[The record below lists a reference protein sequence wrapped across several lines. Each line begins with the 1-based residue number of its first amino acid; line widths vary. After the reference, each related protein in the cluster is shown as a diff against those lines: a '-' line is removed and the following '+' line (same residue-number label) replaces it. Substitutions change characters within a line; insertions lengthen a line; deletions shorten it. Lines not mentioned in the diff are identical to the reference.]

1 MQTITFTDS
10 IIMAFS
16 GLGIFLFGIYYMEFS
31 LKEFAGTRLKKWL
44 KNSTDGTV
52 KSIFTGAFA
61 TALLQSS
68 SVVTLLTLS
77 FVSVSLI
84 PLKSGIGIIFG
95 SNIGTTVTAWLV
107 ALLGFK
113 FQIESFSLPIAGLG
127 GLGLMFLPK
136 HSKYFFFAKFLIGFG
151 FLFLGLDYMKS
162 GIEALGTSFDLK
174 QYSAYPLYYFVLIGA
189 VITAIIQSSS
199 ATTALVLSALSASIL
214 TFEGAAAIVIGANVG
229 TTITA
234 LLGSIGGTV
243 DKRRAA
249 VAHSIFNLL
258 TAFVVFFLLSY
269 FAFLIL
275 NIMDLKDQPIIALA
289 VFHTIFNVL
298 GVLILA
304 PFIPLLANFLNRV
317 IIFKTPVVTRYIH
330 LVDAQVTESAVIA
343 VRDEIESL
351 FFKTLKYI
359 LLLANVRS
367 NDLLVNQ
374 KETDEILE
382 TNTDIIDFDRSASYH
397 NMKSIESVIFD
408 FISKI
413 NRQELDREQS
423 QNIDKF
429 YAATRESAY
438 AAKMIKGIKNNLN
451 EFSQSDDVSVQKA
464 YNRMRKHLIN
474 AIRTLHLYMNHQI
487 DRKEFEKKYNES
499 LQENEQLLKQITFA
513 YKTFGLDVT
522 MLTSLLNTNRSL
534 FLALNSL
541 YQASEVFDIQIDSL
555 NVSQDDMK

>member
-1 MQTITFTDS
+1 MQS
-10 IIMAFS
+10 IIYTGSIITAFS
-16 GLGIFLFGIYYMEFS
+16 GLGIFLFGIYYMEVA
-31 LKEFAGTRLKKWL
+31 LQEFAGVKLKRWL
-44 KNSTDGTV
+44 KNSTDSTG
-52 KSIFTGAFA
+52 KSIMTGAFA

-84 PLKSGIGIIFG
+84 SLKSGIGIIFG

-113 FQIESFSLPIAGLG
+113 LQIESFSLPIAGLG

-136 HSKYFFFAKFLIGFG
+136 HSRYFFFAKFLIGFG
-151 FLFLGLDYMKS
+151 LLFLGLEYMKTS
-162 GIEALGTSFDLK
+162 IEALGSSFDP
-174 QYSAYPLYYFVLIGA
+174 QTYSAYPLFYFVIIGA

-199 ATTALVLSALSASIL
+199 ATTALVLSALSVSAL
-214 TFEGAAAIVIGANVG
+214 TFEGAASMVIGANIG

-234 LLGSIGGTV
+234 LLGAIGGTV
-243 DKRRAA
+243 DKKRAA
-249 VAHSIFNLL
+249 IAHSIFNIL
-258 TAFVVFFLLSY
+258 TALVVFFLLTYLS
-269 FAFLIL
+269 FFIL
-275 NIMDLKDQPIIALA
+275 EILHMKNHPIIALA
-289 VFHTIFNVL
+289 LFHTIFNL
-298 GVLILA
+298 MGVLLLA

-317 IIFKTPVVTRYIH
+317 ITFKQPVVTRYVH
-330 LVDAQVTESAVIA
+330 LVDTQVTESAIIA
-343 VRDEIESL
+343 VKDEIENL
-351 FFKTLKYI
+351 FLKTLKYI
-359 LLLANVRS
+359 LLLVNVRS

-374 KETDEILE
+374 KETDDILSS
-382 TNTDIIDFDRSASYH
+382 NTDIIDFDRTASYH
-397 NMKSIESVIFD
+397 NLKAIESEVFE

-413 NRQELDREQS
+413 GRQELSQEQS
-423 QNIDKF
+423 KNIDKL
-429 YAATRESAY
+429 YTATRESAY

-451 EFSQSDDVSVQKA
+451 EFAQSDDPSVQKA

-474 AIRTLHLYMNHQI
+474 AIRTLHQYMNHEI

-534 FLALNSL
+534 FLTLNSL
-541 YQASEVFDIQIDSL
+541 YQASEVFDIEINTINGID
-555 NVSQDDMK
+555 QK

>member
-16 GLGIFLFGIYYMEFS
+16 GLGIFLFGIYYMELS
-31 LKEFAGTRLKKWL
+31 LQEFAGTRLKRWL
-44 KNSTDGTV
+44 RNSTNSTP

-84 PLKSGIGIIFG
+84 SLKSGIGVIFG

-113 FQIESFSLPIAGLG
+113 LQIESFSLPVAGIG

-136 HSKYFFFAKFLIGFG
+136 HSRYFFFAKFLIGFG
-151 FLFLGLDYMKS
+151 FLFLGLDYMKT
-162 GIEALGTSFDLK
+162 GIEALGTSFELQK
-174 QYSAYPLYYFVLIGA
+174 YSTYPLYYFVLLGA

-199 ATTALVLSALSASIL
+199 ATTALVLSALSVSVL
-214 TFEGAAAIVIGANVG
+214 TFEGAAAMVIGANIG

-249 VAHSIFNLL
+249 VAHSIFNIF
-258 TAFVVFFLLSY
+258 TAFAVFFLLSY
-269 FAFLIL
+269 FSFLIL
-275 NIMDLKDQPIIALA
+275 NIMDLKGQPIIALA

-298 GVLILA
+298 GVLLLS

-317 IIFKTPVVTRYIH
+317 ITFKTPVVTRYIH

-343 VRDEIESL
+343 VRDEIEGL
-351 FFKTLKYI
+351 FLKTLKYV
-359 LLLANVRS
+359 LLLANIRS
-367 NDLLVNQ
+367 NDLLINQ
-374 KETDEILE
+374 KETDDILE
-382 TNTDIIDFDRSASYH
+382 TNTDIIDFDRSASYR
-397 NMKSIESVIFD
+397 NMKAIESEVFE
-408 FISKI
+408 FIGKI
-413 NRQELDREQS
+413 NRQKLEQEQS

-429 YAATRESAY
+429 YAAIRESAY

-451 EFSQSDDVSVQKA
+451 EFSQSEDVSVQKA

-522 MLTSLLNTNRSL
+522 VLTSLLNTNRSL

-541 YQASEVFDIQIDSL
+541 YQASEVFDIQL
-555 NVSQDDMK
+555 NRQNEAM

>member
-1 MQTITFTDS
+1 
-10 IIMAFS
+10 MAFS
-16 GLGIFLFGIYYMEFS
+16 GLGIFLFGIYYMESS
-31 LKEFAGTRLKKWL
+31 LQEFAGTRLKRWL
-44 KNSTDGTV
+44 RNSTDSTP

-61 TALLQSS
+61 TTLLQSS

-84 PLKSGIGIIFG
+84 SLKSGIGVIFG

-113 FQIESFSLPIAGLG
+113 LQIESFSLPIAGIG

-136 HSKYFFFAKFLIGFG
+136 HSRYFFFAKFLIGFG
-151 FLFLGLDYMKS
+151 FLFLGLDYMKT
-162 GIEALGTSFDLK
+162 GIEALGTSFDLQ
-174 QYSAYPLYYFVLIGA
+174 QYTTYPLYYFVLLGA

-199 ATTALVLSALSASIL
+199 ATTALVLSALSVSVL
-214 TFEGAAAIVIGANVG
+214 TFEGAAAMVIGANIG

-249 VAHSIFNLL
+249 VAHSIFNIL
-258 TAFVVFFLLSY
+258 TAVVVFFSLSY
-269 FAFLIL
+269 FSFLIL

-289 VFHTIFNVL
+289 VFHTIFNVF
-298 GVLILA
+298 GVLLLS

-317 IIFKTPVVTRYIH
+317 ITFKTLVVTRYIH

-343 VRDEIESL
+343 VRDEIEGL
-351 FFKTLKYI
+351 FLKTLKYI

-382 TNTDIIDFDRSASYH
+382 TNTDIIDFDRSASYR
-397 NMKSIESVIFD
+397 NMKAIESEVFE
-408 FISKI
+408 FIGKI
-413 NRQELDREQS
+413 NRQELDQEQS

-429 YAATRESAY
+429 YAAIRESAY

-451 EFSQSDDVSVQKA
+451 EFSQSEDVSVQKA

-474 AIRTLHLYMNHQI
+474 AIRTLHLYMNHHI

-513 YKTFGLDVT
+513 YKTYGLDVT
-522 MLTSLLNTNRSL
+522 VLTSLLNTNRSL

-541 YQASEVFDIQIDSL
+541 YQASEVFDIQIKL
-555 NVSQDDMK
+555 PNGTYLK

>member
-1 MQTITFTDS
+1 MQTITLTDS
-10 IIMAFS
+10 IITAFS

-31 LKEFAGTRLKKWL
+31 LQEFAGVRLKKWL
-44 KNSTDGTV
+44 KNSTNSTG

-84 PLKSGIGIIFG
+84 SLKSGIGIIFG

-113 FQIESFSLPIAGLG
+113 LQIEAFSLPIAGIG
-127 GLGLMFLPK
+127 GVGLMFLPK
-136 HSKYFFFAKFLIGFG
+136 HSKYFLFAKFMIGFG
-151 FLFLGLDYMKS
+151 LLFLGLEYMKTS
-162 GIEALGTSFDLK
+162 IEALGTSFDIK
-174 QYSAYPLYYFVLIGA
+174 QYSTYPLYYFVLIGA

-199 ATTALVLSALSASIL
+199 ATTALVLSALSVSAL
-214 TFEGAAAIVIGANVG
+214 TFEGAASMVIGANIG

-234 LLGSIGGTV
+234 LLGAIGGTV
-243 DKRRAA
+243 DKKRAA
-249 VAHSIFNLL
+249 AAHSIFNIL
-258 TAFVVFFLLSY
+258 TGLVVFFLLSY
-269 FAFLIL
+269 LSFFIL
-275 NIMDLKDQPIIALA
+275 DMLHMKNHPIIALA
-289 VFHTIFNVL
+289 LFHTIFNVL

-317 IIFKTPVVTRYIH
+317 ITFKAPVVTRYVH
-330 LVDAQVTESAVIA
+330 LVDTQVTESAIIA

-351 FFKTLKYI
+351 FLKTLKYI

-367 NDLLVNQ
+367 SDLLVNQ

-382 TNTDIIDFDRSASYH
+382 TNRDIIDFDRTASYH
-397 NMKSIESVIFD
+397 NMKAIESVVFE

-413 NRQELDREQS
+413 SRQELDNEQS
-423 QNIDKF
+423 KDIDKL
-429 YAATRESAY
+429 YTATRESAY
-438 AAKMIKGIKNNLN
+438 AAKMVKGIKNNLN
-451 EFSQSDDVSVQKA
+451 EFAQSDDPSVQKA

-474 AIRTLHLYMNHQI
+474 AIRSLHLYMNHEI

-513 YKTFGLDVT
+513 YKTFDLDVNV
-522 MLTSLLNTNRSL
+522 LTSLLNTNRSL

-541 YQASEVFDIQIDSL
+541 YQASEVFDIQTNTL
-555 NVSQDDMK
+555 NGTYQK